1 MKFYVDD
8 SILNQKDSNEEEIK
22 DDTNIRMVPDGSSLS
37 SCSSDSTV
45 DIGLSSDN
53 IQSGSVDSVT
63 DVGKSSLEL
72 TTPDDDQRY
81 DKLRFHCFFFKNY
94 YAVS

>member
-1 MKFYVDD
+1 MLTIGFLIK
-8 SILNQKDSNEEEIK
+8 KDSNEEEIK
-22 DDTNIRMVPDGSSLS
+22 NTTNIRMVPDGSSVS

-45 DIGLSSDN
+45 DIALSSDN

-81 DKLRFHCFFFKNY
+81 DKLRFHYFFFFKNC